1 MGFSACR
8 FPRRSALGRLLGIVL
23 ATSGCVP
30 SAEYDTQVMLP
41 SEGWKERTAA
51 VFRFHNQDSITP
63 CRLWLQIRHEGDYP
77 YRNLH
82 AICLVTGPAGDSS
95 VWNSDIPLTDS
106 EGRWIGQSALGDLY
120 TVVVPVQDRLV
131 LRRKGNYTFRVMQNM
146 RLSPLPSVMEVGW
159 KIDRVESTD

>member
-1 MGFSACR
+1 MGFSGWR
-8 FPRRSALGRLLGIVL
+8 SPRMNAFGLLL
-23 ATSGCVP
+23 ATMLATAGCSP

-95 VWNSDIPLTDS
+95 VWNSDIPLTDA
-106 EGRWIGQSALGDLY
+106 EGRWLGQSALGDLY

-131 LRRKGNYTFRVMQNM
+131 LRRKGIYTFRVMQNM
-146 RLSPLPSVMEVGW
+146 RLSPLPSVVEVGW